1 MSSEVQE
8 QSADY
13 NLADLKPVLENAS
26 GNSTLLDSLPIWLS
40 AQTTKSAGRGRS
52 ADNTHQYGI
61 QKLRE
66 LIIGLAL
73 RGQLT
78 ESQQKLQETIETDIS
93 KAKESYFSSKS
104 KSVKKWEHS
113 EVLIEEFVIPKGWLW
128 KRIGMLC
135 DLQTGATPSR
145 NRPDFFGGEIKW
157 LVSGDINQVRIKDCD
172 GRITE
177 EGLNNSNCK
186 ILPEGTVLIALNG
199 QGKTRAST
207 ALLETQAACNQ
218 SLVGM
223 IPFCSNLLDSR
234 FLLLALQYRYF
245 EIRDITGQKQRRGL
259 NMKLVSDLSVPLAPI
274 STQRQIVKKVDEL
287 MALCDK
293 LERQQADAVQ
303 AHDTLVKVLLDT
315 LTQSENADDFQ
326 QNWRR
331 IAEHFD
337 TLFTTE
343 SSIDQLKQTLLQL
356 AVMGKLVPQD
366 PNDEP
371 ASVLLE
377 KIAKEKERLQKSEGM
392 KTKASEELEGKDK
405 YISSPESWAWIRI
418 GNTSKFIDYR
428 GRTPQKVE
436 SGRRL
441 ITAKN
446 VRPGYIDIEPQ
457 EFITEDDYHSW
468 MTRGFPRTG
477 DILFTTEAPLGNV
490 ASIDIQENFALAQ
503 RVICMQWHIPEISS
517 FMLIQMMAKP
527 FQNQL
532 IDNATGMTATGIK
545 AAKLK
550 EIPVVLPPLA
560 EQHHIVKKVV
570 ELMALCDQL
579 KERLNQSQILQQQLA
594 DAVASHS
601 IT

>member
-1 MSSEVQE
+1 MSNEVQE
-8 QSADY
+8 QSANY
-13 NLADLKPVLENAS
+13 SLADLKPVLEQAS
-26 GNSTLLDSLPIWLS
+26 GSNTLLDSLPIWLS

-52 ADNTHQYGI
+52 ADNTLQYGV

-66 LIIGLAL
+66 LILELAVRGKLVEQDANNEPATSLIERIENDLEEVAKPSKSRKSKALPGISPDDHPYKLPQGWVFIRNGKLFKL
-73 RGQLT
+73 RKGKKPKNLT
-78 ESQQKLQETIETDIS
+78 EDVIGDPYLDVEALDRGNINRYTDDESCPKASSEDILVVCDGSRSGLVLDGMDGVIGSTLAVIQTPKWLQKYIKLI
-93 KAKESYFSSKS
+93 FSHGFRRWNTSMKGAAIPHLDT
-104 KSVKKWEHS
+104 KNLVS
-113 EVLIEEFVIPKGWLW
+113 EV
-128 KRIGMLC
+128 
-135 DLQTGATPSR
+135 
-145 NRPDFFGGEIKW
+145 
-157 LVSGDINQVRIKDCD
+157 
-172 GRITE
+172 
-177 EGLNNSNCK
+177 
-186 ILPEGTVLIALNG
+186 
-199 QGKTRAST
+199 T
-207 ALLETQAACNQ
+207 AL
-218 SLVGM
+218 
-223 IPFCSNLLDSR
+223 PP
-234 FLLLALQYRYF
+234 
-245 EIRDITGQKQRRGL
+245 L
-259 NMKLVSDLSVPLAPI
+259 NE
-274 STQRQIVKKVDEL
+274 QHRIVKKVDEL

-293 LERQQADAVQ
+293 LEQQQADAVQ
-303 AHDTLVKVLLDT
+303 AHDTLVKVLLDS
-315 LTQSENADDFQ
+315 LTQSADADDFQ
-326 QNWRR
+326 QNWHR

-337 TLFTTE
+337 TLFITE

-377 KIAKEKERLQKSEGM
+377 KISEEKEMLRQSEGM
-392 KTKASEELEGKDK
+392 KTKASEELEDKEK

-428 GRTPQKVE
+428 GGTPKKVE

-446 VRPGYIDIEPQ
+446 VRYGYLDIEPQ

-468 MTRGFPRTG
+468 MTRGFPKTG

-490 ASIDIQENFALAQ
+490 ASIDIQEDFALAQ

-560 EQHHIVKKVV
+560 EQHRIVKKVD

-579 KERLNQSQILQQQLA
+579 KDRLNQAQILQQQLA
-594 DAVASHS
+594 DAVVEQ
-601 IT
+601 TVN